1 MWTTPMVAC
10 LTGMS
15 TFQVSTKHG
24 VRSRRLQS
32 SAWEV
37 RKYRLITRAE
47 RDRRRREYHLAQR
60 VAAKKTKQNATKARD
75 AMRHSARGGVWTD
88 SRTPTATGLHSSH
101 MLRVCGGVVFCLHC
115 GGTRTGAGGM
125 RGLLPKPCPKRVAP
139 GSVDRLSK
147 LKQGWLC
154 RGLTEWPDA
163 AAQPADQRAVRPVL
177 SKVVLLERSG

>member
-1 MWTTPMVAC
+1 MEAC

-32 SAWEV
+32 YAWEV
-37 RKYRLITRAE
+37 RKYP
-47 RDRRRREYHLAQR
+47 
-60 VAAKKTKQNATKARD
+60 
-75 AMRHSARGGVWTD
+75 G
-88 SRTPTATGLHSSH
+88 SSH
-101 MLRVCGGVVFCLHC
+101 EQNGTDADACITWLSELLLRRPSRMQPRPGMQCATRHVVACGRTRGLQPPQVCTAPTCCGCGGVVFCLHC
-115 GGTRTGAGGM
+115 GGTHTGAGGM

-139 GSVDRLSK
+139 GSVDRLSR
-147 LKQGWLC
+147 LKQGWLP

-177 SKVVLLERSG
+177 SKVVLLERRV